1 MALKQISLQKI
12 VISNKD
18 SNDRYKKN
26 FDQLAKSSEEFNVEV
41 IKNIYDSVFYK
52 IPKRGNSS
60 HSDIIEQSYNYV
72 YEDINKQK
80 DVKISNLKE

>member
-41 IKNIYDSVFYK
+41 IKNIYISSLELIDIK
-52 IPKRGNSS
+52 MKRNF
-60 HSDIIEQSYNYV
+60 
-72 YEDINKQK
+72 
-80 DVKISNLKE
+80 LKYLSK